1 MRFPVSV
8 LMVLGAVA
16 ATAKPTPRSA
26 ARPVAKAK
34 IVVVKSVTSCTV
46 TDRGYAA
53 NLAEKTH
60 RWLKDGGVRADLV
73 DDRALASVLVGRR
86 LAYLV
91 VCQKPTPPQIQA
103 LSAFKSRGGKIAVL
117 QSYSPELAALMG
129 IPPPQPS
136 TNRTHPAEA
145 TPLRGGWWS
154 SNVFRADGEEEAKS
168 KLLLSMAGIAVPGSW
183 NESAWEARRK
193 ARSAAEFD
201 YGRRQLPR
209 AGEIHA
215 VWDHT
220 GQGLYPGDWPRTMR
234 LLKANGVTDLVV
246 NVAGAGFAHYPSR
259 ILAQSQ
265 IYVKHGDQLAA
276 CLAAARGTGIR
287 VHAWVLCFNGTRG
300 SASSRA
306 SLAKRGWRLKD
317 KSGHLTDYLDP
328 TNPDLRWH
336 LISAID
342 ELVRAYPV
350 AGVHLDF
357 VRWYEKA
364 ASKPRNP
371 STAIT
376 SFVSSVR
383 TRLRSTRPRMW
394 LTVAVL
400 AGYPSCVS
408 SVGQD
413 WESWIDQGLVDYA
426 VPMNYFEDAAKYAAV
441 VARQANTP
449 RRARHLIS
457 GIGVTANESVLSPVQ
472 VIDQVN
478 AARRAGV
485 AGVALFDLDQTLAVR
500 VLPVLRLG
508 LFRAQ

>member
-1 MRFPVSV
+1 MRVWVSFV
-8 LMVLGAVA
+8 VVMGLMGLM
-16 ATAKPTPRSA
+16 AKPAPKSA
-26 ARPVAKAK
+26 PKAK
-34 IVVVKSVTSCTV
+34 IVVVKAVTSCPV
-46 TDRGYAA
+46 ADRGYAA

-60 RWLKDGGVRADLV
+60 RWLKDGGVKADLV
-73 DDRALASVLVGRR
+73 DDRALASALAGRR

-91 VCQKPTPPQIQA
+91 VCQKPTAAHIQA
-103 LSAFKSRGGKIAVL
+103 LSAFRSRGGKIAVL
-117 QSYSPELAALMG
+117 QSYSPELATLMG

-136 TNRTHPAEA
+136 TNRTRPAEA

-183 NESAWEARRK
+183 SASAWEARRK
-193 ARSAAEFD
+193 AQFAAECD
-201 YGRRQLPR
+201 YGRRQTPR

-234 LLKANGVTDLVV
+234 LLKTNGVTDLFV
-246 NVAGAGFAHYPSR
+246 NVAGAGFAHYPSH

-276 CLAAARGTGIR
+276 CLSAARGTGIR
-287 VHAWVLCFNGTRG
+287 VHAWILCFNGTRG
-300 SASSRA
+300 SASSLA
-306 SLAKRGWRLKD
+306 SLGKRGWRLKD
-317 KSGHLTDYLDP
+317 QSGRLTEYLDP
-328 TNPDLRWH
+328 TNTDLRWH

-383 TRLRSTRPRMW
+383 TRMRATRPRMW
-394 LTVAVL
+394 LTAAVL
-400 AGYPSCVS
+400 AGYPSCIS

-426 VPMNYFEDAAKYAAV
+426 VPMNYFENGTKYAAV
-441 VARQANTP
+441 VSRQANSP
-449 RRARHLIS
+449 HRARHLIS

-478 AARRAGV
+478 AARRVGV
-485 AGVALFDLDQTLAVR
+485 AGVSLFDLDQTLAVR

>member
-1 MRFPVSV
+1 MRFLVSV
-8 LMVLGAVA
+8 LTVLGVVM
-16 ATAKPTPRSA
+16 ATAKPAPRSVA
-26 ARPVAKAK
+26 KPVAEAK
-34 IVVVKSVTSCTV
+34 IVVVKSVTSCPV
-46 TDRGYAA
+46 ADRGYAA

-60 RWLKDGGVRADLV
+60 RWLKDGGVKADLV
-73 DDRALASVLVGRR
+73 DDCALASALAGHR

-91 VCQKPTPPQIQA
+91 VCQKPTAAHIQA
-103 LSAFKSRGGKIAVL
+103 LSAFRARGGKIAVL

-129 IPPPQPS
+129 ISPPQPS
-136 TNRTHPAEA
+136 INRTRPAEA
-145 TPLRGGWWS
+145 TPLRGGWWL

-183 NESAWEARRK
+183 NASAWEARRK
-193 ARSAAEFD
+193 ARFAAECD
-201 YGRRQLPR
+201 YGRRQSPR

-220 GQGLYPGDWPRTMR
+220 GQGLYQGDWPRTMR
-234 LLKANGVTDLVV
+234 LLKANGVTDLFV
-246 NVAGAGFAHYPSR
+246 NVAGAGFAHYPSHV
-259 ILAQSQ
+259 LAQSQ
-265 IYVKHGDQLAA
+265 IYVKYGDQLAA

-300 SASSRA
+300 SASSLA
-306 SLAKRGWRLKD
+306 SLGKRGWRLKD
-317 KSGHLTDYLDP
+317 RSGRLTEYLDP
-328 TNPDLRWH
+328 TNTDLRWH

-383 TRLRSTRPRMW
+383 TRMHATRPRMW
-394 LTVAVL
+394 LTAAVL

-426 VPMNYFEDAAKYAAV
+426 VPMNYFENGAKYAAV
-441 VARQANTP
+441 VTQQANT
-449 RRARHLIS
+449 RHRARHLIS

-478 AARRAGV
+478 AARRVGV